1 MRTKDE
7 IKQQALFDATVKL
20 VNEIGFVASSVNKI
34 AKEAKVSPATI
45 YVYYKNK
52 DDLLISTYISIKRSL
67 SEAAL
72 AGIDE
77 NMPIRSALKKIWYNM
92 FDYISEHTEYFQY
105 TEQFANSP
113 YSEQLNPE
121 EIEKHFEPMQ
131 RIIQKG
137 IDQKIIKD
145 VHFDILGAF
154 TFYPIMVLANARLSR
169 NLELTEENIKSAFVL
184 AWDAIKY

>member
-7 IKQQALFDATVKL
+7 IKQQALFEATVKL

-72 AGIDE
+72 AGVYDD
-77 NMPIRSALKKIWYNM
+77 MPIRDAMKKIWYNL
-92 FDYISEHTEYFQY
+92 FNYISENIEYFQY

-121 EIEKHFEPMQ
+121 EIEKYFAPMQ

-137 IDQKIIKD
+137 IDQKIIKN

-169 NLELTEENIKSAFVL
+169 NMDLTEENIQAAFRM